1 MKADWDK
8 LGDKYASSA
17 TVMIVDADCTAE
29 AQGTCGK
36 EGVKGYPTIKYYMAG
51 ERKGRDYQQGRDYS
65 SLDNFVKS
73 KLDIAK
79 CDAATGK
86 GCMDIEKKFI
96 AANKDKSRAEL
107 DALLATK
114 EEDAKTRK
122 AEKKLAE
129 KEFNKKKKEWR
140 KQDKM
145 FSMAKNIITQLQK
158 TAKSG
163 GNDEL

>member
-8 LGDKYASSA
+8 LGNKYASSA
-17 TVMIVDADCTAE
+17 TVLIVDADCTAE

-51 ERKGRDYQQGRDYS
+51 EKKGRDYQGGRDYS
-65 SLDNFVKS
+65 SLAKHVAD

-79 CDAATGK
+79 CDAKTGK

-96 AANKDKSRAEL
+96 AANKDKSREEL
-107 DALLATK
+107 TALLAEK
-114 EEDAKTRK
+114 DDAAKTRK
-122 AEKKLAE
+122 ADKKTAE
-129 KEFNKKKKEWR
+129 KAHRNALKDWR

-145 FSMAKNIITQLQK
+145 YNMAKNILEQMK
-158 TAKSG
+158 KSAPAG
-163 GNDEL
+163 GQDEL